1 MKLAKIRKQ
10 RGETQRSL
18 AAKVGVT
25 DTAISN
31 YEIGIREPRLK
42 TLKKIASALECS
54 VNELIEDDD
63 DDREISGMPE
73 AAAELSQ

>member
-1 MKLAKIRKQ
+1 MNLAKIRKQ

-54 VNELIEDDD
+54 VSELIEDDD

>member
-1 MKLAKIRKQ
+1 MNLAKIRKQ

-63 DDREISGMPE
+63 DDREISAMPE
-73 AAAELSQ
+73 AAAEL